1 MLSFLFLALFLF
13 RKQFMKLLLAYQ
25 CPWPSLAANLRHLL
39 ACSFFR
45 ERECVCVCSV
55 QRKWRQARVT
65 PLCLPLMPLHSL
77 YSHRAGAPTA
87 ANLLFISKVCSAL
100 SAPFRWVQTKDFR
113 QPRGTAVWLL
123 YYVHDLSLCFGAV
136 RPAWFHYGSNLAVGV
151 LLGVYGH
158 ELCLLAWVKGRFFHC
173 QIILKVLEVHLWL

>member
-1 MLSFLFLALFLF
+1 MLSFLFLAQFLF

-39 ACSFFR
+39 ACRFS
-45 ERECVCVCSV
+45 VNVSACVCSV

-65 PLCLPLMPLHSL
+65 LLCLALMPLHSL
-77 YSHRAGAPTA
+77 YSHRADAPTA
-87 ANLLFISKVCSAL
+87 TNLLFISKVCSAL
-100 SAPFRWVQTKDFR
+100 SVPFRWVQTKDFR

-136 RPAWFHYGSNLAVGV
+136 RPVWFQYGSNLAVGV
-151 LLGVYGH
+151 LLGVSGH
-158 ELCLLAWVKGRFFHC
+158 ELCLSVWVNGHSLIVRYS
-173 QIILKVLEVHLWL
+173 